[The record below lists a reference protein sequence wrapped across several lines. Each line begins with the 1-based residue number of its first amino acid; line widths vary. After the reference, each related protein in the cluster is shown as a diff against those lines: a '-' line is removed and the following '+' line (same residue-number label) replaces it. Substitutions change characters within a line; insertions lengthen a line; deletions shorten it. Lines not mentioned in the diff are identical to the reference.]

1 MNPADQHQ
9 GGAHVTL
16 AKELLDLLACPQCKG
31 PLVYDET
38 AATLT
43 CEDCRLRY
51 RIEDDIPVLLIEEA
65 EQI

>member
-1 MNPADQHQ
+1 MA
-9 GGAHVTL
+9 L

-43 CEDCRLRY
+43 CGACRLSY

-65 EQI
+65 ERY

>member
-1 MNPADQHQ
+1 M
-9 GGAHVTL
+9 TL

-31 PLVYDET
+31 PLVYDEA

-43 CEDCRLRY
+43 CGACRLRY

-65 EQI
+65 ERLHSTG